1 MKFNDAVSGVFFIL
15 FGLLLFYLTRGFP
28 TMPGQNY
35 GPDLFPR
42 LIGVAMMVSGVLLIL
57 KGLRL
62 RHQQAWF
69 SALEWMHTPRLIGN
83 FAMIIGVVVW
93 YIFISDDL
101 GFLLTAFT
109 CLFVMLTWLR
119 GMPFWKS
126 SGLIS
131 LAAVLVMNLFFGQ
144 FLRVPLPWGIFQAYA
159 F

>member
-15 FGLLLFYLTRGFP
+15 FGLLLFYLTRDFP
-28 TMPGQNY
+28 TMPGQDH

-42 LIGVAMMVSGVLLIL
+42 MVGVGMMVSGVLLIL

-62 RHQQAWF
+62 RHQQVWF
-69 SALEWMHTPRLIGN
+69 SALEWTHTPRLIGN
-83 FAMIIGVVVW
+83 FAMIVGVVIF
-93 YIFISDDL
+93 YIVVSDDL
-101 GFLLTAFT
+101 GFLLTALT
-109 CLFVMLTWLR
+109 CMFVMLTWLR
-119 GMPFWKS
+119 GVAFWKS

-131 LAAVLVMNLFFGQ
+131 LAAVLAMNLFFGQ